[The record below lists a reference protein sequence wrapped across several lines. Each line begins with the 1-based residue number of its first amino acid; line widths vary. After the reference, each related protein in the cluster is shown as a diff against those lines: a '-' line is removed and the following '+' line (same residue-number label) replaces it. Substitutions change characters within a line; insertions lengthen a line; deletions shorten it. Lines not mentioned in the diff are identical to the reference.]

1 MGSYKKKLFIVL
13 LLILLLSFFVCG
25 SANAQ
30 GMDDIQYT
38 IEQANLLKTQ
48 QEYLASVFLRK
59 LISQKPNTDNLL
71 TNFYNYASSPNY
83 YSYFVYSINNNN
95 AYISCYFIPINI
107 NYNDFVSDTIN
118 TNDAYFED
126 VYLLYPVSGYNLTA
140 NNWRRFRYRVDNQA
154 SSYESYSN
162 NLFIPSCLIMYQN
175 NVVINFINGIYPSS
189 SSIALI
195 LNAINENTEQQAE
208 TTEEMKKL
216 NDFMSSE
223 DVDEDAYNMPTDNPT
238 QDITQDGINSIFD
251 RFYNTIDNW
260 SANNIEVHI
269 PFTNKAFLINANTTE
284 VALTHFSNNSFAQ
297 LLKTLL
303 NLVWYYVLAR
313 YIIKDIQKYIDG
325 LKTGEILTKSD
336 TNVKTEML

>member
-1 MGSYKKKLFIVL
+1 
-13 LLILLLSFFVCG
+13 
-25 SANAQ
+25 
-30 GMDDIQYT
+30 
-38 IEQANLLKTQ
+38 
-48 QEYLASVFLRK
+48 
-59 LISQKPNTDNLL
+59 
-71 TNFYNYASSPNY
+71 
-83 YSYFVYSINNNN
+83 
-95 AYISCYFIPINI
+95 
-107 NYNDFVSDTIN
+107 
-118 TNDAYFED
+118 
-126 VYLLYPVSGYNLTA
+126 
-140 NNWRRFRYRVDNQA
+140 
-154 SSYESYSN
+154 
-162 NLFIPSCLIMYQN
+162 MYQN
-175 NVVINFINGIYPSS
+175 NVVINYINGINPTT

-223 DVDEDAYNMPTDNPT
+223 DVDQDAYDMPTDNPT
-238 QDITQDGINSIFD
+238 QDITQNGINTIFD